1 MKIIQ
6 DFDLTNYN
14 SYRIKAT
21 CAKAYLPESEQDI
34 IELFTNYDHFKPV
47 IIGGGYNI
55 ILSKDAYEN
64 DFLIFSD
71 NLSGFRV
78 EGDRIIAQAGVSML
92 ALSIAARDHSLSG
105 LEIFYD
111 IPSSL
116 GGAIVMNA
124 GAGGEE
130 IKDMLVRVKYFDPAT
145 TQVHVIER
153 KDISFEYRNSTFQ
166 KNPDLIIIEA
176 ELKLTPGDY
185 ETINQK
191 METTK
196 AARWA
201 KQPKEYPNAGSVFKR
216 PPGRYVGPMIEEL
229 GLKGYSLGGA
239 QVSQKHAGFIINV
252 NNATGRD
259 ILDLIDMIR
268 SRVKNAFGVELE
280 VEQRVI

>member
-1 MKIIQ
+1 MKVIQ

-14 SYRIKAT
+14 SYRIQST
-21 CAKAYLPESEQDI
+21 CAKAYLPETEQDI
-34 IELFTNYDHFKPV
+34 VDLFTKYDHFKPV
-47 IIGGGYNI
+47 VIGGGYNI
-55 ILSKDAYEN
+55 ILSQRSYEN

-71 NLSGFRV
+71 NLSQYKI
-78 EGDRIIAQAGVSML
+78 EDDRIIAQAGVSL
-92 ALSIAARDHSLSG
+92 YTLSTAARDHSLTG

-124 GAGGEE
+124 GASGEE
-130 IKDMLVRVKYFDPAT
+130 IKDLLVRVKYFDPCN
-145 TQVHVIER
+145 QEVKIIER

-166 KNPDLIIIEA
+166 KNPHLVIMEA
-176 ELKLTPGDY
+176 ELQLKHGNFTD
-185 ETINQK
+185 ISNK

-216 PPGRYVGPMIEEL
+216 PPGRFVGPMIEEL
-229 GLKGYSLGGA
+229 GLKGFSLGGA

-259 ILDLIDMIR
+259 ILDLIDMIKTKVR
-268 SRVKNAFGVELE
+268 ETYGVDLE